1 MDEAV
6 VELRGA
12 ERFGVAQGSRVV
24 AIRWDVLPW
33 GLVLDLDSPLS
44 ETPDTELRRVWL
56 CFHDLGAV
64 TWPFQEA
71 RVPTGCW
78 IVVQF
83 PLETTSAGLLS
94 YSFST
99 VLPVGATGDLVLRTR
114 DEDVVEI
121 QAQGFTVLASRASA
135 PPDEQGHL
143 DWDTRTRL
151 ASDASFVEALRRRAL

>member
-1 MDEAV
+1 MDDAV

-12 ERFGVAQGSRVV
+12 GRFGVAQDSRVV

-44 ETPDTELRRVWL
+44 EAPGTELRRVWL
-56 CFHDLGAV
+56 CFHGLGAV

-78 IVVQF
+78 IVAEF
-83 PLETTSAGLLS
+83 PLGTTSAGLLS

-99 VLPVGATGDLVLRTR
+99 VLPVGATGELVLRTTA
-114 DEDVVEI
+114 EDVVEI

-135 PPDEQGHL
+135 PPDELGHL
-143 DWDTRTRL
+143 DWETRTRL
-151 ASDASFVEALRRRAL
+151 ASEASFVDALRRRAR